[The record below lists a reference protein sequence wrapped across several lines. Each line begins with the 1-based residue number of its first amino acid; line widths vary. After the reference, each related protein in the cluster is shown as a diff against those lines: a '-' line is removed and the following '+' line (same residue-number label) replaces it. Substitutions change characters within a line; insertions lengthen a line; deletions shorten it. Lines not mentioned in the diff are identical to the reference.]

1 MGHKTLH
8 STMLLLYRYP
18 IRSGSCCKKL
28 YIPLCFY
35 YIGTSVRNPLS
46 FSNLYIPLCFYYITR
61 QQKGQQRYILSLH
74 STMLLLYPICLKIW
88 RMSNTFTFH
97 YASTISPPYRCNT
110 LSNPCFTFHYAST
123 ISKADSAQKKA
134 SASFTFHYASTIS
147 GNPRFASASLLY
159 LYIPLCFYYI
169 RLAA

>member
-88 RMSNTFTFH
+88 TMSNT
-97 YASTISPPYRCNT
+97 
-110 LSNPCFTFHYAST
+110 FTFHYAST